1 MGSAGIYQTST
12 VCLAL
17 FIMVGEYQVTV
28 VVFAQ
33 EIVLSRNL
41 AVLFSLL
48 GKLQQ
53 KGPFIKSSLSLLVST
68 ELSHCRSKNDLSS
81 LKFKKHFKS

>member
-1 MGSAGIYQTST
+1 MLFLITLIIAFSLYSTIFIHMGSAGIYQTST

-17 FIMVGEYQVTV
+17 FSMVGEYQVAV

-33 EIVLSRNL
+33 EIVLSRSL
-41 AVLFSLL
+41 AVLLSLL

-53 KGPFIKSSLSLLVST
+53 KRAHT
-68 ELSHCRSKNDLSS
+68 
-81 LKFKKHFKS
+81 